1 MAAIF
6 LIFRVKN
13 VFENDKRKND
23 KYGEMHILK
32 VFLYMYIK
40 KQHMFQVNQNHL
52 TNFQLSFL
60 IAGYFLEKSLEE
72 LFLKQ
77 YY

>member
-1 MAAIF
+1 MVVIF

-23 KYGEMHILK
+23 KYGEMYILK

-40 KQHMFQVNQNHL
+40 K
-52 TNFQLSFL
+52 
-60 IAGYFLEKSLEE
+60 
-72 LFLKQ
+72 
-77 YY
+77 

>member
-40 KQHMFQVNQNHL
+40 KQHVL
-52 TNFQLSFL
+52 GKSESFD
-60 IAGYFLEKSLEE
+60 
-72 LFLKQ
+72 
-77 YY
+77 